1 MVDQRPEPASNPLM
15 YGGLLPQEEMLAMG
29 KKYKKLTIG
38 IPRERQQIEQRVSLT
53 PEAVEVL
60 VDNGHEVLLESK
72 AGEGARYN
80 DNDYSECGAF
90 IIDNRKQVLNADIL
104 LKVSP
109 LEIKDIEMLKGNQ
122 VILSSVHLSRQTEEY
137 IRGLMDKKCTA
148 FAIEQIRDEHD
159 CFPVIQSMSAISGIS
174 AINIAAELL
183 SNQNGG
189 KGILL
194 GGISGITPTEVVI
207 IGADTVAE
215 FAARAA
221 LGLGALVKVFDNSP
235 QRLEELQRNLGQRL
249 HTSIF
254 HPKVLRR
261 TLKSAD
267 VVIGALN
274 LWDTGPRY
282 FVTEDM
288 VKEMKRGSVI
298 IDLSIDQGGCIETS
312 EYRTLQ
318 DATYVKHNVIHF
330 TVPNLPSRVAR
341 TASIALSNILSPI
354 LVTVGSSGGFKP
366 FLKANLGVRNS
377 VYIYNGILTN
387 EYLGNQFG
395 IPSKNIDLL
404 MAAF

>member
-1 MVDQRPEPASNPLM
+1 MADQRPEPSSNPLM
-15 YGGLLPQEEMLAMG
+15 YGGILPQEEMLAIG
-29 KKYKKLTIG
+29 KKHKKLTIG
-38 IPRERQQIEQRVSLT
+38 IPREKQNIEQRVSLT

-60 VDNGHEVLLESK
+60 VANGHEVILESK
-72 AGEGARYN
+72 AGEAARYT

-90 IIDNRKQVLNADIL
+90 IVDNKKHVLNTDVI

-109 LEIKDIEMLKGNQ
+109 LETKEIEMLKSNQ
-122 VILSSVHLSRQTEEY
+122 VILSSIHFGRQSEEY
-137 IRGLMDKKCTA
+137 IRGLMDKKTTA
-148 FAIEQIRDEHD
+148 IAIEQIKDEHG
-159 CFPVIQSMSAISGIS
+159 CFPIIQSMSSIAGIS

-183 SNQNGG
+183 SNQHGG

-221 LGLGALVKVFDNSP
+221 IGMGALVKIFDNSP
-235 QRLEELQRNLGQRL
+235 HKLEELQRYLGQRC

-288 VKEMKRGSVI
+288 VREMKKGSVI

-318 DATYVKHNVIHF
+318 DPVYTKYDVIHYS
-330 TVPNLPSRVAR
+330 VPNLPSRAAR
-341 TASIALSNILSPI
+341 TASIALSNIISPI
-354 LVTVGSSGGFKP
+354 LVTIGSSGGFKP

-377 VYIYNGILTN
+377 VYLYNGILTN

>member
-1 MVDQRPEPASNPLM
+1 MADQRPEPASNPLM
-15 YGGLLPQEEMLAMG
+15 YGGILPQEEMLAIG
-29 KKYKKLTIG
+29 KKHKKLTIG
-38 IPRERQQIEQRVSLT
+38 IPREKQNIEQRVSLT

-60 VDNGHEVLLESK
+60 VANGHEVILESK
-72 AGEGARYN
+72 AGDAARYT

-90 IIDNRKQVLNADIL
+90 IVDNKKHVLNTDVI

-109 LEIKDIEMLKGNQ
+109 LEPKEIEMLKSNQ
-122 VILSSVHLSRQTEEY
+122 VILSSIHFGRQSEEY
-137 IRGLMDKKCTA
+137 IRGLMDKKTTA
-148 FAIEQIRDEHD
+148 IAIEQIRDEHG
-159 CFPVIQSMSAISGIS
+159 CFPIIQSMSSIAGIS

-183 SNQNGG
+183 SNQHGG

-221 LGLGALVKVFDNSP
+221 IGMGALVKVFDNSP
-235 QRLEELQRNLGQRL
+235 HKLEELQRYLGQRC

-288 VKEMKRGSVI
+288 VREMKKGSVI

-318 DATYVKHNVIHF
+318 DPVYTKYDVIHF
-330 TVPNLPSRVAR
+330 SVPNLPSRAAR
-341 TASIALSNILSPI
+341 TASIALSNIISPI
-354 LVTVGSSGGFKP
+354 LVTIGNSGGFKP

-377 VYIYNGILTN
+377 VYLYNGILTN

>member
-1 MVDQRPEPASNPLM
+1 MVEQRPEPGSNPLM
-15 YGGLLPQEEMLAMG
+15 YGGILPQEEMLAVG
-29 KKYKKLTIG
+29 KKHKKLLIG
-38 IPRERQQIEQRVSLT
+38 IPREKQPAEQRVSLT

-60 VDNGHEVLLESK
+60 VDNGHEVILETK
-72 AGEGARYN
+72 AGEGARYT
-80 DNDYSECGAF
+80 DNDYSECGG
-90 IIDNRKQVLNADIL
+90 IIVDSKKIALGADVV

-109 LEIKDIEMLKGNQ
+109 LDIREIEMLKGNQ
-122 VILSSVHLSRQTEEY
+122 VVLSSLHASRQSEDY
-137 IRGLMDKKCTA
+137 VRGLMDKKTTA
-148 FAIEQIRDEHD
+148 IAIDQLRDEHGNY
-159 CFPVIQSMSAISGIS
+159 PVIQSMSAISGIS
-174 AINIAAELL
+174 AVNIAAELL
-183 SNQNGG
+183 SNQNNG

-207 IGADTVAE
+207 IGADTIAE

-221 LGLGALVKVFDNSP
+221 IGMGALVKVFDNSP
-235 QRLEELQRNLGQRL
+235 HKLEELQRNLGHRI

-282 FVTEDM
+282 FVTEEM
-288 VKEMKRGSVI
+288 VSEMKKGSVI

-312 EYRTLQ
+312 EYRSLP
-318 DATYVKHNVIHF
+318 DGLFVKYDVIHYS
-330 TVPNLPSRVAR
+330 VPNLPSRVAR

-354 LVTVGSSGGFKP
+354 LVTIGNSGGFKP

-377 VYIYNGILTN
+377 VYLYNGILTN
-387 EYLGNQFG
+387 DYLGSRLG

>member
-1 MVDQRPEPASNPLM
+1 MADQRPEPGSNPLM
-15 YGGLLPQEEMLAMG
+15 YGGILPQEEMLAIG
-29 KKYKKLTIG
+29 KKHKKLTIG
-38 IPRERQQIEQRVSLT
+38 IPREKQPVEQRVSLT

-60 VDNGHEVLLESK
+60 VDNGHEVILESK
-72 AGEGARYN
+72 AGEAARYT

-90 IIDNRKQVLNADIL
+90 IIDNKKHVLNTDVI

-109 LEIKDIEMLKGNQ
+109 LEPKEIEMLKGNQ
-122 VILSSVHLSRQTEEY
+122 VILSTIHFGRQSEEY
-137 IRGLMDKKCTA
+137 IRGLMDKKTTA
-148 FAIEQIRDEHD
+148 IAIEQIKDEHG
-159 CFPVIQSMSAISGIS
+159 CYPIIQSMSSIAGIS

-183 SNQNGG
+183 SNQHGG

-207 IGADTVAE
+207 IGADTIAE

-221 LGLGALVKVFDNSP
+221 IGMGALVKIFDNSP
-235 QRLEELQRNLGQRL
+235 HKLEELQRYLGQRC

-288 VKEMKRGSVI
+288 VREMKKGSVI

-318 DATYVKHNVIHF
+318 DPVYTKFDVIHYS
-330 TVPNLPSRVAR
+330 VPNLPSRVAR
-341 TASIALSNILSPI
+341 TASIALSNIISPI
-354 LVTVGSSGGFKP
+354 LVTIGSSGGFKP

-377 VYIYNGILTN
+377 VYLYNGILTN

>member
-1 MVDQRPEPASNPLM
+1 MADQRPEPASNPLM
-15 YGGLLPQEEMLAMG
+15 YGGMLPQEEMLAIG
-29 KKYKKLTIG
+29 KKHKKLTIG
-38 IPRERQQIEQRVSLT
+38 IPREKQNIEQRVSLT

-60 VDNGHEVLLESK
+60 VANGHEVILESK
-72 AGEGARYN
+72 AGDAARYT

-90 IIDNRKQVLNADIL
+90 IVDNKKHVLNTDVI

-109 LEIKDIEMLKGNQ
+109 LEPKEIEMLKSNQ
-122 VILSSVHLSRQTEEY
+122 VILSSIHFGRQSEEY
-137 IRGLMDKKCTA
+137 IRGLMDKKTTA
-148 FAIEQIRDEHD
+148 IAIEQIKDEHG
-159 CFPVIQSMSAISGIS
+159 CFPIIQSMSSIAGIS

-221 LGLGALVKVFDNSP
+221 IGMGALVKVFDNSP
-235 QRLEELQRNLGQRL
+235 HKLEELQRYLGQRC

-288 VKEMKRGSVI
+288 VREMKKGSVI

-318 DATYVKHNVIHF
+318 DPVYTKYDVIHYS
-330 TVPNLPSRVAR
+330 VPNLPSRVAR
-341 TASIALSNILSPI
+341 TASIALSNIISPI
-354 LVTVGSSGGFKP
+354 LVTIGSSGGFKP

-377 VYIYNGILTN
+377 VYLYNGILTN

>member
-1 MVDQRPEPASNPLM
+1 MADQRPEPASNPLM
-15 YGGLLPQEEMLAMG
+15 YGGILPQEEMLAIG
-29 KKYKKLTIG
+29 KKHRKLTIG
-38 IPRERQQIEQRVSLT
+38 IPREKQHIEQRVALT

-60 VDNGHEVLLESK
+60 VDNGHEVILESK
-72 AGEGARYN
+72 AGEGARYT
-80 DNDYSECGAF
+80 DTDYSECGAF
-90 IIDNRKQVLNADIL
+90 IVDNKKHVLNTDVI

-109 LEIKDIEMLKGNQ
+109 LELKEIEMLKGNQ
-122 VILSSVHLSRQTEEY
+122 VILSTIHFGQQSEEY
-137 IRGLMDKKCTA
+137 IRGLMDKKSTA
-148 FAIEQIRDEHD
+148 IAIEQIKDEHG
-159 CFPVIQSMSAISGIS
+159 CFPIIQSMSSIAGIS

-183 SNQNGG
+183 SNQHNG

-207 IGADTVAE
+207 IGADTIAE

-221 LGLGALVKVFDNSP
+221 IGMGALVKIFDNSP
-235 QRLEELQRNLGQRL
+235 HKLEELQRYLGQRC

-288 VKEMKRGSVI
+288 VREMKKGSVI

-318 DATYVKHNVIHF
+318 DPVYTKFDVIHYS
-330 TVPNLPSRVAR
+330 VPNLPSRVAR
-341 TASIALSNILSPI
+341 TASIALSNILSPV
-354 LVTVGSSGGFKP
+354 LVTIGNSGGFKP

-377 VYIYNGILTN
+377 VYLYNGILTN